1 MQKVTAL
8 YSRSARDN
16 QQSINNQKAILEK
29 YCKDN
34 DIVNFKNYVDNNES
48 GATLNRP
55 SLNELL
61 NDSNDGK
68 INKVIVTSITRISRS
83 ATNPFGVMKLLVE
96 TNAPEVIILDELG
109 TEKQINQ
116 N

>member
-34 DIVNFKNYVDNNES
+34 HIVNFKHYIDNNES
-48 GATLNRP
+48 GATFSRP

-61 NDSNDGK
+61 KDSNDNK
-68 INKVIVTSITRISRS
+68 INRIVSTSATRISRGVP
-83 ATNPFGVMKLLVE
+83 NPIGTMKLFIK
-96 TNAPEVIILDELG
+96 TNKPEVINLDELG
-109 TEKQINQ
+109 ATKK
-116 N
+116 